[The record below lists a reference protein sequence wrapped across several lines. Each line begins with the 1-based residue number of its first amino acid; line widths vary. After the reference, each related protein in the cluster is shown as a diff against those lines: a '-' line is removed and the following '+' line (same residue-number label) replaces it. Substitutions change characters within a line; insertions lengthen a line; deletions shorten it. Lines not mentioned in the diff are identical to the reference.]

1 MRRGTIIFAL
11 FAVCFQIP
19 FLAAGQVSE
28 LRGPRIG
35 TTTRLVAQFSGLEQR
50 LNRAIQ
56 HSDEATLNK
65 LLAEEFEQWTPIPP
79 SEPMPR
85 EEWLHNVLTAFALH
99 SFQLQQVAVRMVGE
113 TAVVSFVQTQRA
125 VCDGRDCSGSLFIV
139 DLWQLRKGAPRLL
152 VRYNSQRLARQPPP
166 SPRTPTGKE

>member
-65 LLAEEFEQWTPIPP
+65 LLAEEFQQWTPAPP
-79 SEPMPR
+79 GDPMPR
-85 EEWLHNVLTAFALH
+85 EEWLRKVLTGFTLR
-99 SFQLQQVAVRMVGE
+99 SLQLRQMAVQMVGE
-113 TAVVSFVQTQRA
+113 TAVVSFVQSQRA
-125 VCDGRDCSGSLFIV
+125 VCDGRDCSGSSFIV
-139 DLWQLRKGAPRLL
+139 DLWQPHDGAPRLL
-152 VRYNSQRLARQPPP
+152 VRYDSQRLARQPPP
-166 SPRTPTGKE
+166 SLRVPTGKE